1 MTTGIPGTPRRK
13 STLLIHSYVFCRYP
27 FYSKYTHA
35 YGIPIIASS
44 VVSDEA
50 LKRACYVTRF
60 LFADRSDIRENM
72 YKYFG
77 RVAVIG
83 KKQSTCK
90 LCFAFA
96 QIFLW
101 PDNKLDNSKGIS

>member
-1 MTTGIPGTPRRK
+1 M
-13 STLLIHSYVFCRYP
+13 V
-27 FYSKYTHA
+27 
-35 YGIPIIASS
+35 ASS

-50 LKRACYVTRF
+50 VKRACYVVRF

-83 KKQSTCK
+83 KSQGILYFYTILLK
-90 LCFAFA
+90 
-96 QIFLW
+96 FLEV
-101 PDNKLDNSKGIS
+101 L